1 VSGNSPVGAGLGI
14 AGDPVSMTLNGC
26 YLGRAVSEVRLTRRG
41 RVGWDEKY
49 METVIAGS
57 PL

>member
-1 VSGNSPVGAGLGI
+1 LEAKR
-14 AGDPVSMTLNGC
+14 C
-26 YLGRAVSEVRLTRRG
+26 